1 MFLSRSLV
9 RFFNVNFGELV
20 CLLKKK
26 ILINVQAKIEIY
38 NDQLLRERIDV
49 VLMTLVS
56 LIQMTTQ

>member
-1 MFLSRSLV
+1 MLLSRSLV

-26 ILINVQAKIEIY
+26 ILVNVQAKIGIY
-38 NDQLLRERIDV
+38 NDQLLRERVDV

>member
-1 MFLSRSLV
+1 MLLSRSLV

-20 CLLKKK
+20 YLLKKK